1 MNDPII
7 VGTDGSPTAGRA
19 VEWAAAEASRRRSP
33 LHIVY
38 AAHTRES
45 VPAYSSAFWEVDL
58 LGEAG
63 RHILVQAA
71 ELAAKTAPDV
81 VVTTELVFEAPAFA
95 LRERSERAAELVVG
109 HRGRG
114 GFAALLLGSTGLSLA
129 GHTSCPLVVVRGGA
143 YDQRNEVL
151 VGVDS
156 RDDEGSPALE
166 YAFDAA
172 ARQDAWVRA
181 VHAWEVP
188 PEPFE
193 RNYPET
199 VRQALAE
206 EQERLSATMAP
217 WRRRYPGVRVVEET
231 PKGQPIAELTAR
243 STGACLL
250 VVGSH
255 HDGGPHLGSV
265 GHGAIHH
272 ADCPVAVVGR

>member
-95 LRERSERAAELVVG
+95 LRERSERAAE
-109 HRGRG
+109 
-114 GFAALLLGSTGLSLA
+114 
-129 GHTSCPLVVVRGGA
+129 
-143 YDQRNEVL
+143 
-151 VGVDS
+151 
-156 RDDEGSPALE
+156 
-166 YAFDAA
+166 
-172 ARQDAWVRA
+172 
-181 VHAWEVP
+181 
-188 PEPFE
+188 
-193 RNYPET
+193 
-199 VRQALAE
+199 
-206 EQERLSATMAP
+206 
-217 WRRRYPGVRVVEET
+217 
-231 PKGQPIAELTAR
+231 
-243 STGACLL
+243 
-250 VVGSH
+250 
-255 HDGGPHLGSV
+255 
-265 GHGAIHH
+265 
-272 ADCPVAVVGR
+272 